1 VTMNSIKSYIRSAYH
16 KMGVERR
23 TQAVLWAVAH
33 RFVPDLERTIDPVVR
48 VGPPIRGPSV
58 SRR

>member
-1 VTMNSIKSYIRSAYH
+1 VTMNSIKSYVRSAYH

-33 RFVPDLERTIDPVVR
+33 GFVPDLERTSA
-48 VGPPIRGPSV
+48 PSYG
-58 SRR
+58 